1 MYCSNVFV
9 EDRMWYHLLS
19 PGFFYFEITRAVYS
33 KIHPYSYSYFINKYT
48 HIYIYSAQP
57 SNIKMY
63 LTLPIWK
70 VFLIKIKIKLV
81 DITEIQ

>member
-19 PGFFYFEITRAVYS
+19 PGFFYFEITRAVYL
-33 KIHPYSYSYFINKYT
+33 KIHPYSYSYFIYKHTN
-48 HIYIYSAQP
+48 IYSAQP